1 MREFST
7 YLPFLFAL
15 DCLPLCFCRD
25 GLGTPLVGCGGYARE
40 KARRDRKSLTYY
52 QRRPANQNHCFD
64 AVRVFA
70 LFTERKLSLY
80 SLFSHIMVALT
91 DQMFR
96 ISTMHLYSSHLIFP
110 AR

>member
-1 MREFST
+1 MRELSLQDSLAVHCSCFDDAGDARIIQP

-25 GLGTPLVGCGGYARE
+25 GLGTPLVGCGGYAGE

-64 AVRVFA
+64 VVRVFA
-70 LFTERKLSLY
+70 MFTEEILLY
-80 SLFSHIMVALT
+80 SLFSHTIIA
-91 DQMFR
+91 
-96 ISTMHLYSSHLIFP
+96 
-110 AR
+110 